1 MKFLFRN
8 FRTFRKARPFVFP
21 ERFQRSI
28 KFPLPIRMGC
38 VATYFPVVV
47 FVKCH
52 ELEHLHTLMLDGADQ
67 YFQFS
72 LFIL

>member
-8 FRTFRKARPFVFP
+8 FRIVRKARPFVLP

-28 KFPLPIRMGC
+28 KCPLPIRMGC
-38 VATYFPVVV
+38 FATYLPVVV
-47 FVKCH
+47 FVKYH
-52 ELEHLHTLMLDGADQ
+52 ELEHLYTLMLDGAEK